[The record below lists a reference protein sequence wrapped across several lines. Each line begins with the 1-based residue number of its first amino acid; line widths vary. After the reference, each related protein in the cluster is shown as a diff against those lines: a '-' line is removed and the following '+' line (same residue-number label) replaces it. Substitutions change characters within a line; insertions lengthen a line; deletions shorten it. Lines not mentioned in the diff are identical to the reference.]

1 MCRILEGLH
10 VDLHPTHTT
19 FAGGRGLALAY
30 RNASNAV
37 VAEEA
42 GKAVWEGRQAGPSRV
57 GWRAGWGGGPGLWL
71 AGSGGW
77 PGRVA
82 GRVRWRAG

>member
-1 MCRILEGLH
+1 M
-10 VDLHPTHTT
+10 
-19 FAGGRGLALAY
+19 
-30 RNASNAV
+30 
-37 VAEEA
+37 
-42 GKAVWEGRQAGPSRV
+42 